1 MTSIMVIEVSCLFG
15 GGLDLKWVIIPVFIG
30 LILEISFQLAV
41 LMVTLVNRRGVF
53 NGYRNLHY

>member
-1 MTSIMVIEVSCLFG
+1 MVIEVSCLFG

-30 LILEISFQLAV
+30 LILETSFQLAV
-41 LMVTLVNRRGVF
+41 LMFTLVNRRGVL

>member
-30 LILEISFQLAV
+30 LIYRNQLPV
-41 LMVTLVNRRGVF
+41 SCVDGYPGKSPRGV
-53 NGYRNLHY
+53 